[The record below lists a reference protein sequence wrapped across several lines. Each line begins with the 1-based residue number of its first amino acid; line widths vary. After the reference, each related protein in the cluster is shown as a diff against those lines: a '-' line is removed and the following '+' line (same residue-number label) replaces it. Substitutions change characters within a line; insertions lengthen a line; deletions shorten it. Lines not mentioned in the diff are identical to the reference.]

1 MILISIHLSKYHK
14 GSIARL
20 ITTLRS
26 VDQLHLTLMDQI
38 GIIRLAAV
46 TRAGLGAGGDDSQ
59 DDTEQEEEE
68 EADVSKKIEKV
79 CTAVD
84 RSSQEKFPFLE
95 HPGTVL
101 YLKRQIQQESPAT
114 ISYLAIEKPSLA
126 SPKSLFLLSR
136 MVSDHKLKS
145 YREAFNSVLY

>member
-26 VDQLHLTLMDQI
+26 VDQLDLTLMDQI
-38 GIIRLAAV
+38 RIIRLAAA
-46 TRAGLGAGGDDSQ
+46 TRAGMGAGGDDSQ
-59 DDTEQEEEE
+59 DDKEEEDE
-68 EADVSKKIEKV
+68 DVSKQMEKV
-79 CTAVD
+79 CDAVD
-84 RSSQEKFPFLE
+84 KSSQEKFPFLE

-114 ISYLAIEKPSLA
+114 TSYIAIEKPSLA

-145 YREAFNSVLY
+145 YREAFNSVKY